1 LVKVAEAEALRF
13 FVEGE
18 LATAE
23 ADEEPE
29 DAE

>member
-1 LVKVAEAEALRF
+1 MKVADAEGVEV

-18 LATAE
+18 LAAAE